1 MTTAPSR
8 AFEDY
13 GQTSAQART
22 PSRALEDHAFD
33 DCGQTS
39 ARANARPCGRPA
51 RPGLVVA
58 VAAAAAAAACLL
70 VGCATPLGLAP
81 APAGEQFRQGQTSAL
96 TSDALS
102 IRTVQILER
111 EGFPP
116 TPDESTAAALRVLA
130 TSEMDADRLVALAE
144 VSFALARR
152 AGFSTDLGW
161 QHSLVAAVASWAALF
176 SPAADLSPFQS
187 RASLARH
194 LHNASLTT
202 VTLGIPDL
210 AGVADVD
217 IRRTVFGREIALRST
232 WRAATWNP
240 ERFTGFAAADD
251 FRVRGL
257 RNRHRQSGVG
267 AALLGERGPI
277 DPAAANAT
285 DYRLP
290 PTVQA
295 VALTSIMQDVTFA
308 PGDGWIPT
316 AVDLGIYDP
325 NRTSTVRIADVDV
338 PLESDLSA
346 ALADTL
352 GRSDALRRAGIGGLF
367 RVSDWQEKGG
377 LYMLEPFDPD
387 RIPVIFVH
395 GLVSSPLTWR
405 EMANDLWADS
415 SIRSRY
421 QFWFFFYPT
430 GKPFGLS
437 AAALRESI
445 DDVRRRC
452 DPDRRCASLS
462 RIVLVGHSMGG
473 LVSRLLVTDPGTAL
487 WDSLSSVPFD
497 ETTMSDEDRD
507 LVVRA
512 VRSPP
517 VEGVTR
523 VVFIA
528 VPHRG
533 SDLADRAPGRLASR
547 LVQLPPSLVEAAVRV
562 FQTEDPAT
570 GQTIPRSISNG
581 VDSLSPNSA
590 FLRTLADLP
599 IAPGV
604 TAHSIIGDRS
614 STPGPN
620 GTDGIVP
627 FSSSHVPG
635 VESELVIPNADHS
648 VTLHPDAIREVRR
661 ILREHAATAS
671 PPGTLSL
678 QPPPSSQAAPSGS
691 STPRP

>member
-1 MTTAPSR
+1 MTTAPPR

-13 GQTSAQART
+13 GQTSAQAR
-22 PSRALEDHAFD
+22 ALSCAFD

-81 APAGEQFRQGQTSAL
+81 ASAGEQFRQGQTSAL

-290 PTVQA
+290 PMVQA
-295 VALTSIMQDVTFA
+295 VALTSIMQDVTLGGTGKES
-308 PGDGWIPT
+308 GDRHPKIRRGVLLSLGAKILGNIEIGEYSRVGAGSVVLKSVPPHCT
-316 AVDLGIYDP
+316 AVG
-325 NRTSTVRIADVDV
+325 V
-338 PLESDLSA
+338 PAKLVNCDCGERPSHQMDHFIEEL
-346 ALADTL
+346 
-352 GRSDALRRAGIGGLF
+352 
-367 RVSDWQEKGG
+367 
-377 LYMLEPFDPD
+377 PD
-387 RIPVIFVH
+387 
-395 GLVSSPLTWR
+395 
-405 EMANDLWADS
+405 N
-415 SIRSRY
+415 
-421 QFWFFFYPT
+421 T
-430 GKPFGLS
+430 G
-437 AAALRESI
+437 
-445 DDVRRRC
+445 
-452 DPDRRCASLS
+452 
-462 RIVLVGHSMGG
+462 
-473 LVSRLLVTDPGTAL
+473 
-487 WDSLSSVPFD
+487 
-497 ETTMSDEDRD
+497 
-507 LVVRA
+507 
-512 VRSPP
+512 
-517 VEGVTR
+517 
-523 VVFIA
+523 
-528 VPHRG
+528 
-533 SDLADRAPGRLASR
+533 
-547 LVQLPPSLVEAAVRV
+547 
-562 FQTEDPAT
+562 
-570 GQTIPRSISNG
+570 
-581 VDSLSPNSA
+581 
-590 FLRTLADLP
+590 
-599 IAPGV
+599 
-604 TAHSIIGDRS
+604 
-614 STPGPN
+614 
-620 GTDGIVP
+620 
-627 FSSSHVPG
+627 
-635 VESELVIPNADHS
+635 
-648 VTLHPDAIREVRR
+648 
-661 ILREHAATAS
+661 
-671 PPGTLSL
+671 
-678 QPPPSSQAAPSGS
+678 
-691 STPRP
+691 